1 MDSIEHAIHLWGAL
15 GEILGVLAAALFIGM
30 IFGKFRLSVITGYLL
45 VGAVLGPGGLGL
57 IRSEY
62 AQILSE
68 LGVVLLLFT
77 IGLEF
82 SWRRFKAFGGI
93 AFLGGGLQVGITA
106 LLMALE
112 AVGFGRPFDTA
123 LLLGG
128 AVALS
133 STAVVLRVLINRGE
147 MDSSSGRA
155 TIAILLFQDMAV
167 LILLILAE
175 SLEKGA
181 HLPAI
186 GANLVTVLAKTV
198 GLAIGLWIIT
208 RFVYPRILPHTAR
221 RGAGEQ
227 IVILATVTAL
237 GSAYCAH
244 LLGIS
249 PTLGAF
255 LAGMFLG
262 ESPLAPQMRADLIP
276 YEALFLTLFFTS
288 IGMVMDMGWLQ
299 KNLFQTLAVLTDVII
314 VKAAISF
321 VVVYLFRQS
330 VSTAFA
336 AGLSLANIGE
346 FAFVLGAIGLSKG
359 SIDPDTFQLL
369 MSVAVLS
376 MIFAPYLMAVASRFA
391 APLSARMKTAEAS
404 GMHDQ
409 SPADHI
415 IVVGY
420 GPVGRR
426 VVEALEYIGSEVLV
440 IDLNPQTITGRRF
453 TRTAFLF
460 GDATRREILEMCG
473 VRKARAL
480 VVTTPD
486 PQAAKLIV
494 SLARD
499 LSPHILIGTRSNY
512 LLHVEDFIRC
522 GADFVVDGETTSGE
536 ELARRLMT
544 ALGLPVECASG
555 GSGEFC
561 ILPREASSS

>member
-1 MDSIEHAIHLWGAL
+1 MDAIEQTTSLWGAL

-30 IFGKFRLSVITGYLL
+30 IFGRFRLSVITGYLL
-45 VGAVLGPGGLGL
+45 VGAVLGPGGIGL
-57 IRSEY
+57 IRSEF

-106 LLMALE
+106 LFVTLE
-112 AVGFGRPFDTA
+112 AVGFGRPFDAA

-133 STAVVLRVLINRGE
+133 STAVVLRALMNRGE

-155 TIAILLFQDMAV
+155 TVAILLFQDMAV

-181 HLPAI
+181 QLPAI
-186 GANLVTVLAKTV
+186 GANLVTVLAKAG
-198 GLAIGLWIIT
+198 GLVIGLRIIT
-208 RFVYPRILPHTAR
+208 HFVYPRLLPHAAR
-221 RGAGEQ
+221 KEAGEQ
-227 IVILATVTAL
+227 IVILAIVTAL
-237 GSAYCAH
+237 GGAFCAH
-244 LLGIS
+244 ILGLS

-288 IGMVMDMGWLQ
+288 IGMVVDMGWVRE
-299 KNLFQTLAVLTDVII
+299 NLFLTISVLADVII
-314 VKAAISF
+314 IKAAIAF
-321 VVVYLFRQS
+321 VVVYIFRRS
-330 VSTAFA
+330 VSVAST

-359 SIDPDTFQLL
+359 NIDADTFQLL
-369 MSVAVLS
+369 VSVAVAS
-376 MIFAPYLMAVASRFA
+376 MILAPYLMAAASRFA
-391 APLSARMKTAEAS
+391 APLSARMETEAAAS
-404 GMHDQ
+404 GMHGRP
-409 SPADHI
+409 PADHI
-415 IVVGY
+415 LVVGY

-440 IDLNPQTITGRRF
+440 IDLNPHALTGGRF
-453 TRTAFLF
+453 TSTAFLF
-460 GDATRREILEMCG
+460 GDACRKEILETAG
-473 VRKARAL
+473 IRKARAL
-480 VVTTPD
+480 VVTIPD
-486 PQAAKLIV
+486 PQTSKLIIA
-494 SLARD
+494 LARD
-499 LSPHILIGTRSNY
+499 LAPDLLIGARATY
-512 LLHVEDFIRC
+512 LLHVEDFIKL
-522 GADFVVDGETTSGE
+522 GADFVVDGETTTGE
-536 ELARRLMT
+536 ELSKRLLI
-544 ALGLPVECASG
+544 ALGLPAECSTG
-555 GSGEFC
+555 GGEFC
-561 ILPREASSS
+561 RL